1 MNGEPP
7 GSDRPTGPGRRNGRW
22 SERYVEAEDPFGYA
36 WTFFD
41 VTGGSSI

>member
-7 GSDRPTGPGRRNGRW
+7 VRIGLRVPGRRNGRW
-22 SERYVEAEDPFGYA
+22 GERYVEAEDPFGYA

-41 VTGGSSI
+41 VTGG